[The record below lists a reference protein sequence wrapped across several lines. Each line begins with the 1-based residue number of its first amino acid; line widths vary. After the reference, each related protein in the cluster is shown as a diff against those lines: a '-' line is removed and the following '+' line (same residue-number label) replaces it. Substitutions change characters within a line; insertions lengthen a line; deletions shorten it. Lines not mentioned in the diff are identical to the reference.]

1 MSEQQNNIQA
11 PPLPELPSD
20 EDVRRAKMEELRPY
34 WLDPRIDYPE
44 PYFMLEFNG
53 VPFSTI
59 GGIQAISGQK
69 KNGKTF
75 VLTMLMAAVL
85 GHDTERVREYLP
97 GLTVPERT
105 IDYLGHEPR
114 VLFVDTE
121 MEKLSSAKVLR
132 RVHWLCGWDMKQ
144 PNERFNVLWLRSVKK
159 DDKEEAYD
167 KRFRL
172 IHQAIDAVEP
182 DFVIIDG
189 LRDIMATIND
199 ETQAMRVIGDLSAM
213 AEERQM
219 CIWNALHQNPRPGND
234 MESKM
239 RGWTGTELGNKVSDT
254 FLSIKQK
261 KGADVIF
268 TVKQD
273 DARNKD
279 VEDFQYIVTDAA
291 GSLGIPKII
300 SNGTGGS
307 TSVST
312 MRAEG
317 DPIEDVERWFHEA
330 KDKVEWPAT
339 RKTVKEIIICGHGKQ
354 TNKTKQ
360 DIDLQMLINK
370 RLLINSPM
378 KVKGYWML
386 VPNEEMDEEALPE
399 PPKGDVPF

>member
-1 MSEQQNNIQA
+1 MNDNLI
-11 PPLPELPSD
+11 PLPSEEAEKAERIRQRD
-20 EDVRRAKMEELRPY
+20 EELRQY
-34 WLDPRIDYPE
+34 WLDPRLDYPE

-85 GHDTERVREYLP
+85 GRHSERVKEFLP

-105 IDYLGHEPR
+105 IDYLGHEPS
-114 VLFVDTE
+114 VLFIDTE

-132 RVHWLCGWDMKQ
+132 RVHWLCDWPMKE
-144 PNERFNVLWLRSVKK
+144 PNDRFNLLWLRSVKR
-159 DDKEEAYD
+159 DDKEEAYE
-167 KRFRL
+167 KRLRL
-172 IHQAIDAVEP
+172 IHNAIDATDP

-189 LRDIMATIND
+189 LRDIIATIND
-199 ETQAMRVIGDLSAM
+199 ETQATQIINDLSAM

-261 KGADVIF
+261 KGSDVTF

-279 VEDFQYIVTDAA
+279 VEDFQYIITDAA
-291 GSLGIPKII
+291 GSLGIPRII
-300 SNGTGGS
+300 GNGAAPKGS
-307 TSVST
+307 P
-312 MRAEG
+312 EG
-317 DPIEDVERWFHEA
+317 DPPETILEWLREA
-330 KDKVEWPAT
+330 AARFEWPMS
-339 RKTVKEIIICGHGKQ
+339 RKEIKTRVFGELGGQGNH
-354 TNKTKQ
+354 TKQ
-360 DIDLQMLINK
+360 ETDLNIALNLNYLEQSTIKKNGSYMLQ
-370 RLLINSPM
+370 PTF
-378 KVKGYWML
+378 
-386 VPNEEMDEEALPE
+386 
-399 PPKGDVPF
+399 PF

>member
-1 MSEQQNNIQA
+1 MNDENKI
-11 PPLPELPSD
+11 PLPDLPSD
-20 EDVRRAKMEELRPY
+20 EDVMRAKMEELRPY

-44 PYFMLEFNG
+44 PYFMLEYNG

-85 GHDTERVREYLP
+85 GHDTERVQEFLP

-105 IDYLGHEPR
+105 IDYLGREPR

-132 RVHWLCGWDMKQ
+132 RVHWLCGWDMKM
-144 PNERFNVLWLRSVKK
+144 PNDRFNVLWLRSVKK
-159 DDKEEAYD
+159 DEKEEAYQ

-189 LRDIMATIND
+189 LRDVMATIND
-199 ETQAMRVIGDLSAM
+199 EAQATAVIGDLSAM

-279 VEDFQYIVTDAA
+279 VEDFQYIITDAA
-291 GSLGIPKII
+291 GSLGIPKIL
-300 SNGTGGS
+300 N
-307 TSVST
+307 TSAPSAT
-312 MRAEG
+312 SIRIEG
-317 DPIEDVERWFHEA
+317 DAMEDVERWFNEA

-339 RKTVKEIIICGHGKQ
+339 RRTIKEVIIRDHGKQ

-370 RLLINSPM
+370 RLLVNSSV
-378 KVKGYWML
+378 KQKGYWLL
-386 VPNEEMDEEALPE
+386 VPNDEDERDPLPE
-399 PPKGDVPF
+399 PPSNSVPF

>member
-1 MSEQQNNIQA
+1 MNDENNK
-11 PPLPELPSD
+11 PSVPLPELPSD
-20 EDVRRAKMEELRPY
+20 DDIRRAKMEELRPY

-44 PYFMLEFNG
+44 PYFMLEYNG

-85 GHDTERVREYLP
+85 GHDTERVQEFLP
-97 GLTVPERT
+97 GLAVPERT

-132 RVHWLCGWDMKQ
+132 RVHWLCGWDMKM
-144 PNERFNVLWLRSVKK
+144 PNDRFNVLWLRSVKK
-159 DDKEEAYD
+159 DEKEEAYQ

-172 IHQAIDAVEP
+172 IHQAIDAVNP

-189 LRDIMATIND
+189 LRDVMATIND
-199 ETQAMRVIGDLSAM
+199 EAQATAVIGDLSAL

-254 FLSIKQK
+254 FISIKQK

-291 GSLGIPKII
+291 GSLGIPRII
-300 SNGTGGS
+300 SNVGTAAKNVDGDSPDDIKQWIQEAGNLYEWPMSRKQVKDLVFGEIGGQKNHS
-307 TSVST
+307 KQDVDLTIALNLQYLEQST
-312 MRAEG
+312 MKKNGAYM
-317 DPIEDVERWFHEA
+317 
-330 KDKVEWPAT
+330 
-339 RKTVKEIIICGHGKQ
+339 
-354 TNKTKQ
+354 
-360 DIDLQMLINK
+360 LQST
-370 RLLINSPM
+370 LL
-378 KVKGYWML
+378 
-386 VPNEEMDEEALPE
+386 
-399 PPKGDVPF
+399 PF